1 MTDEKLKPC
10 PFCGADAELC
20 ENKTHDFFVRCTDTG
35 CHARTRNHHENSVG
49 AIDAWNERY
58 YDRGHGKMVIET
70 DEYGNVHYKIESNA
84 YVVSQDDMER
94 FASSVADLRQLV
106 SDLWDFAIIG
116 TNTPPVFTAQWH
128 ERAVMLRD
136 RARDLGIEVRQ

>member
-1 MTDEKLKPC
+1 MSEQLKPR

-58 YDRGHGKMVIET
+58 YDRSHGKMVIET
-70 DEYGNVHYKIESNA
+70 DGYGNIHYKIESNA

-94 FASSVADLRQLV
+94 FSRCVADLRQLG
-106 SDLWDFAIIG
+106 SDLYLQLRNAYDSKELDEFR
-116 TNTPPVFTAQWH
+116 
-128 ERAVMLRD
+128 ERMHA
-136 RARDLGIEVRQ
+136 LGIEVRQ